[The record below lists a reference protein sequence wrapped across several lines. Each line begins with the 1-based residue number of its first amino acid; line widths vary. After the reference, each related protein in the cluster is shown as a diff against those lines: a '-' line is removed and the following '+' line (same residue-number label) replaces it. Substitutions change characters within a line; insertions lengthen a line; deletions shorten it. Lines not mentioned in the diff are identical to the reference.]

1 MRKSPAPLILAAALM
16 TSLAVVGCKKNE
28 EAPAPVAA
36 PPVATTPTPM
46 PEPTP
51 APAAVTVVSVDT
63 GNAVGPDNKVTSA
76 MTTFGAKDTLYAS
89 ITTDGAANNATLAT
103 KWTFQDGQ
111 VVHEESKS
119 LNTTGPATTEFHI
132 SKPDGWPVGKYK
144 LEVMLDGAT
153 VQTRE
158 IEVK

>member
-1 MRKSPAPLILAAALM
+1 MRKSPMPLAL
-16 TSLAVVGCKKNE
+16 TVALIASLAVVGCKKKE
-28 EAPAPVAA
+28 ETAAPVAA
-36 PPVATTPTPM
+36 PPVATAPTPM
-46 PEPTP
+46 PDPMP
-51 APAAVTVVSVDT
+51 APAMVTVTSLDT
-63 GNAVGPDNKVTSA
+63 GNAVGADNKVTSA

-89 ITTDGAANNATLAT
+89 INTDGAANNATLAT

-132 SKPDGWPVGKYK
+132 AKPDGWPVGKYK
-144 LEVMLDGAT
+144 LEVMLNGAT